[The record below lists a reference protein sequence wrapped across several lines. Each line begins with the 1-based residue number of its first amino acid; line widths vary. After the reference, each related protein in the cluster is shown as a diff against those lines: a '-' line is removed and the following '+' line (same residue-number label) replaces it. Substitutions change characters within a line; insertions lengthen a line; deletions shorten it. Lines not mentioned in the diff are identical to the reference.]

1 MEVKEMIESKNIL
14 IFREIKEYVTYMKQE
29 QQAVIRKIKEFI
41 ILKSLLKQN
50 FNSRPDSME
59 K

>member
-29 QQAVIRKIKEFI
+29 Q
-41 ILKSLLKQN
+41 
-50 FNSRPDSME
+50 
-59 K
+59 